1 MSSHFMLA
9 GNVSTS
15 RDSLPVALEAL
26 KLPLLPAPL
35 LPALVPPWCL
45 PLPYRAANERDDR
58 LEGGD
63 GKAVEEEESC
73 PAEVVGRANVKSAR

>member
-9 GNVSTS
+9 GKVSTS

-26 KLPLLPAPL
+26 KLPLLPALPL
-35 LPALVPPWCL
+35 LLPPWCL

-58 LEGGD
+58 LED
-63 GKAVEEEESC
+63 VDDKAVEEEEEESC
-73 PAEVVGRANVKSAR
+73 TAEVGRANVKSAR